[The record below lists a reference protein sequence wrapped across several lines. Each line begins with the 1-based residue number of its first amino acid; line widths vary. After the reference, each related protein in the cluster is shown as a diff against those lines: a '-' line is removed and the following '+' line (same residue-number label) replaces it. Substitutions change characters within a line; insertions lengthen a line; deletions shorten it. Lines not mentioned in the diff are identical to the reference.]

1 MRSTPLFFSKFIE
14 TRNFA
19 TDFFEEYSKIKFH
32 ENTKKSNFM
41 ETLKNQIS
49 WKYQKSNFMKIL
61 KNQISWKYSKIKFHE
76 NIQKSN
82 FMKILKNQISWKPVH
97 SGSRVV
103 PCWRTDRRTN
113 ARTDMT
119 KLIDSFRDFASAPK
133 KNLHSGNPPESQLNC
148 KPISDNGNFPSR
160 WNKVHSVFSSISFS
174 FPLLSLHHFV
184 DLVTSSITALVC
196 TVAPAN

>member
-1 MRSTPLFFSKFIE
+1 MCTCVLCEDVSSTKFVWTISHSKNNWTRYGQKCILVFMRSTPLFFSKFIE

-76 NIQKSN
+76 NTQKSN
-82 FMKILKNQISWKPVH
+82 SMKILKNQISWKYSKIKFHENTQKSNFMKTCPQWEPCCSMLTDGQTDERSDRH
-97 SGSRVV
+97 DEANRLFSRFCV
-103 PCWRTDRRTN
+103 
-113 ARTDMT
+113 
-119 KLIDSFRDFASAPK
+119 
-133 KNLHSGNPPESQLNC
+133 
-148 KPISDNGNFPSR
+148 
-160 WNKVHSVFSSISFS
+160 SS
-174 FPLLSLHHFV
+174 
-184 DLVTSSITALVC
+184 
-196 TVAPAN
+196 